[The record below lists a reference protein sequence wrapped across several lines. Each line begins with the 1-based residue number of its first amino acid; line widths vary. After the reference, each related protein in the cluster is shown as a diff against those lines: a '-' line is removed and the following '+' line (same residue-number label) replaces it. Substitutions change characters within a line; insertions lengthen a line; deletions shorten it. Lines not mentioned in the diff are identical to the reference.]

1 MRKDNYQEW
10 KEKNELNS
18 KLETIK
24 KLAGSG
30 VSINVIADK
39 LGISRRTFIS
49 LKNKYKVIE
58 EAYETGKETF
68 KGNLIEAMVKRALGF
83 KITDEDQYIEE
94 TSRGT
99 RKRIVKHIKEMPP
112 DIAAMKYLLVTHF
125 GRKFSE
131 KKYELEL
138 MEKRIEKGIE
148 EWTNADS
155 HEEDK

>member
-10 KEKNELNS
+10 KEKNELTS
-18 KLETIK
+18 KLELIK
-24 KLAGSG
+24 RIAGSG
-30 VSINVIADK
+30 ASISVIAEK
-39 LGISRRTFIS
+39 LGVSRRTFIS
-49 LKNKYKVIE
+49 LKNKYKAISESYE
-58 EAYETGKETF
+58 EGKGTF
-68 KGNLIEAMVKRALGF
+68 KGNLIEAMIKRALGF
-83 KITDEDQYIEE
+83 KTTDEDQYIEE

-112 DIAAMKYLLVTHF
+112 DIGAIKYLLVTHF
-125 GRKFSE
+125 GREFSE

-155 HEEDK
+155 LQEDK